1 MTAPTIDTAAIL
13 KLQRKIIAKVYSRV
27 AAVAMSLCDEGDR
40 VYLNSTNDADILR
53 GLRDEWDT
61 YRITG
66 EMFLSSEQ
74 EVVALKKRVR
84 ELEAQAAAWKADAE
98 RLAGLAKAISDQDA
112 KPEYNGRYSELR
124 ALIAAL
130 PATLAAHDAM
140 MKDRNHA
147 D

>member
-98 RLAGLAKAISDQDA
+98 RLAGAGGQGRLALAGHVSVQSACDA
-112 KPEYNGRYSELR
+112 LDE
-124 ALIAAL
+124 A
-130 PATLAAHDAM
+130 LAAHDAM